1 MADEKHLEVFEDK
14 IIEVGRAQAR
24 PVKGEDT
31 LYVRGTFDGPAN
43 QRQLCAAV
51 FDGHG
56 GQAAS
61 ADALKSVG
69 DRLMNQGPPFTDAL
83 IADAF
88 WQADQALGEAGEMSG
103 TTATVCFLEPCDG
116 ALAGVLAW
124 VGDSAA
130 LHVDMDAKPEQ
141 AITFAT
147 PLHNPENPAEVQRI
161 ATLSATRTALTTS
174 MRSLTRTTSTRTSSP
189 NCKRSPS
196 PSRHEVLSLAHS
208 LCDAATQRRSDSPMT
223 VRGRAECSDEQA
235 AAALEAATGVPPSPT
250 KVARLQRE
258 LTRERWIMEK
268 EEAMV
273 ALEVTASPS
282 GSDGSFPGQR
292 RRRST
297 NIGHRFGASRG
308 PLVLKASLGQ
318 GDVNTRVTR
327 SIGDWDAARSC
338 IPEPELHRFT
348 LARGTHS
355 RLLLASDGLWDLLTP
370 AHACRLVR
378 GASTAQSAAD
388 LLLAVA
394 ERLSNQRFGRLKDD
408 TTVLVVDVDLRG
420 EEVRRAAAKKGS
432 CCIVC

>member
-1 MADEKHLEVFEDK
+1 M
-14 IIEVGRAQAR
+14 
-24 PVKGEDT
+24 
-31 LYVRGTFDGPAN
+31 
-43 QRQLCAAV
+43 
-51 FDGHG
+51 
-56 GQAAS
+56 
-61 ADALKSVG
+61 
-69 DRLMNQGPPFTDAL
+69 
-83 IADAF
+83 
-88 WQADQALGEAGEMSG
+88 
-103 TTATVCFLEPCDG
+103 
-116 ALAGVLAW
+116 
-124 VGDSAA
+124 
-130 LHVDMDAKPEQ
+130 
-141 AITFAT
+141 
-147 PLHNPENPAEVQRI
+147 
-161 ATLSATRTALTTS
+161 
-174 MRSLTRTTSTRTSSP
+174 
-189 NCKRSPS
+189 
-196 PSRHEVLSLAHS
+196 LSLAHS